1 MADED
6 VMMDEVEQQPEEPM
20 VEEEDEIPL
29 SFEEGLQEVLKKSLV
44 HDGLAR
50 GLKEAV
56 KALDRQEAHLCILS
70 ESCDEESY
78 RKLVTA
84 MCKQRNIP
92 LVSIDDSKKL
102 GEWAGLCRLNEHGEA
117 VKVVSCSCVV
127 VKSFGEQSKAR
138 IMVMEHIKT
147 QAA

>member
-1 MADED
+1 
-6 VMMDEVEQQPEEPM
+6 MDEMEME
-20 VEEEDEIPL
+20 EEEDEMPL
-29 SFEEGLQEVLKKSLV
+29 TFEEGLREVLKKSLV

-56 KALDRQEAHLCILS
+56 KALDRQEAHLCVLA
-70 ESCDEESY
+70 ESCDEDAY

-84 MCKQRNIP
+84 MCKQRGIP
-92 LVSIDDSKKL
+92 LVSVDDSKQL
-102 GEWAGLCRLNEHGEA
+102 GEWAGLCRIDANGDA

-127 VKSFGEQSKAR
+127 VKSYGEQSKALT
-138 IMVMEHIKT
+138 MVEDHIKA